1 MVFGIFGKNIDDN
14 VDPAYNYNRFLVFLV
29 IDMLTRRR
37 REALKTLKK
46 LTEERGP
53 IGYEE
58 LAQALGISKWS
69 AYELLIQLEE
79 GGYVQS
85 ELRKCNGKS
94 GGRPSLRF
102 YLSPQGEEVL
112 EGESGLEALREE
124 ISRYFQLAKR
134 DLKAASA
141 ALKEKLTAR
150 TTPLLQSAHSLT
162 MLLFE
167 LKNYSSELYSRIRR
181 IIKSGEDLSLISGA
195 AMVGDRHGRLDKII
209 RICQQALSRLSKAQ
223 KEIIASILKEE
234 AKILDIGK
242 EA

>member
-1 MVFGIFGKNIDDN
+1 LVFLAKIIDDN
-14 VDPAYNYNRFLVFLV
+14 IDLDYNYNWFLVFLV

-37 REALKTLKK
+37 KEALKALKK
-46 LTEERGP
+46 LTEEKGP
-53 IGYEE
+53 ISYEE
-58 LAQALGISKWS
+58 LALELGISKWS

-85 ELRKCNGKS
+85 ELRKCNGKC

-102 YLSPQGEEVL
+102 YLSSQGEELL
-112 EGESGLEALREE
+112 EAEGGLEALREE
-124 ISRYFQLAKR
+124 ISRYFHLAKR
-134 DLKAASA
+134 DLRAASA
-141 ALKEKLTAR
+141 ALKEKLSAR
-150 TTPLLQSAHSLT
+150 ATPLLQSARSLT

-181 IIKSGEDLSLISGA
+181 ILKSGEDLSLISGA
-195 AMVGDRHGRLDKII
+195 AMVGDGEGRLSRII
-209 RICQQALSRLSKAQ
+209 RTCQQALSHLSKAQ

>member
-1 MVFGIFGKNIDDN
+1 LVFLAKIIDDN
-14 VDPAYNYNRFLVFLV
+14 IDLDYNYNWFLVFLV

-37 REALKTLKK
+37 REALKALKK
-46 LTEERGP
+46 LTEEKGP
-53 IGYEE
+53 ICYGE
-58 LAQALGISKWS
+58 LAQELGISKWS

-85 ELRKCNGKS
+85 ELRKCEGKC

-102 YLSPQGEEVL
+102 FPSPQGEELL
-112 EGESGLEALREE
+112 EAEGGLEALREE
-124 ISRYFQLAKR
+124 ISRYFQLARR
-134 DLKAASA
+134 DLRAASA
-141 ALKEKLTAR
+141 VLKEKLTTKA
-150 TTPLLQSAHSLT
+150 TPLLQSARSLT

-181 IIKSGEDLSLISGA
+181 ILKSGEDLSLISGA
-195 AMVGDRHGRLDKII
+195 AMVGDGEGRLSRIVQ
-209 RICQQALSRLSKAQ
+209 ICQQALSRLSKAQ
-223 KEIIASILKEE
+223 KEVIASILKEE